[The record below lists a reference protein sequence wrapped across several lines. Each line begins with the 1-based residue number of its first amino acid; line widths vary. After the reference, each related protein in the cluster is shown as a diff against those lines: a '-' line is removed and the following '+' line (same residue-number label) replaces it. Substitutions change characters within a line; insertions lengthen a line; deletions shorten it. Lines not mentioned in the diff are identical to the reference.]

1 MEAEDDGFR
10 VTELSERRGGK
21 QWMLFYFFT
30 GAGLNEHNK
39 GRALSYAG
47 PTLRFLGLLPLRM
60 PLKLQKQSFCIHLY
74 PMSASKE
81 QYHVKQYFD

>member
-1 MEAEDDGFR
+1 LEAEDDGFR

-47 PTLRFLGLLPLRM
+47 PTLRFLGAFTTPNALKVAKTKFLHPSLPNVR
-60 PLKLQKQSFCIHLY
+60 
-74 PMSASKE
+74 
-81 QYHVKQYFD
+81 V